1 MLISIKIFNGDFMNS
16 LKRLSIAAL
25 ISAFTVACTE
35 SERLPA
41 TQSAA
46 DQVFLNGHIYTADVD
61 QSMAEAIAVRGEEIV
76 FVGSNE
82 DVKSFIDD
90 TTSVQNLDG
99 KLVLPGLHD
108 VHIHPMGIVKLDVC
122 DFDSEPHSLA
132 EMVPFLQSC
141 IERYRINAGEW
152 LMVEQWAFTQG
163 NEPSQDYP
171 TLRSALDAASTE
183 IPIFLLGND
192 GHHAAVNS
200 AALATAKNANGE
212 QVGISAETL
221 KTDFSNYRELIGVDA
236 NGEPNG
242 SLTETA
248 RLLVSIDPARLLGS
262 SVPQEAM
269 ARIAQK
275 LAENGITSVQDAA
288 TNPSMLNLY
297 STLFDEGKQTFRLT
311 AALYPHFSDYA
322 VDSGWFDIEAILADF
337 KTARERF
344 ADHPLIKADAA
355 KVFMDGVIEGNPLV
369 APASLPNA
377 AQLSNYHQPLFEYD
391 AVAQDLSLRGY
402 VDQDSDLCNGVRQNP
417 DHYSDSAQLKR
428 FIDEH
433 GFSPSQ
439 CEYNNGV
446 LEQPEEFLKAYI
458 QALDKHDYTIHAHA
472 IGDRAVRTAI
482 EAFELAQAS
491 NGESS
496 RPHNIGHAQIVNPED
511 FRRAA
516 DMGLFVTM
524 TYAWVKPEH
533 AYDVTV
539 TPFIDKVSAMDD
551 LYNPNHYAYRSS
563 YPAKSLQTA
572 GVILAAGSDAPVDT
586 REPRPFV
593 NIEQAVTRKGENQVI
608 WNPAER
614 LDILSIID
622 AYTINGAKALR
633 QSDRVGS
640 LEVGKKAD
648 FIVLD
653 QNIIDLAQQGKA
665 DQIDETS
672 VVTTVFNGDLVY
684 SSKSSITR

>member
-1 MLISIKIFNGDFMNS
+1 MNTIT
-16 LKRLSIAAL
+16 RLSIPAL
-25 ISAFTVACTE
+25 LMALTAACTE
-35 SERLPA
+35 TAETPKTLSL
-41 TQSAA
+41 A
-46 DQVFLNGHIYTADVD
+46 DSVYLNAKVYTADEN
-61 QSMAEAIAVRGEEIV
+61 QSMAQAIAVKGEEIV
-76 FVGSNE
+76 FVGSSE
-82 DVKSFIDD
+82 EVKSFIGDD
-90 TTSVQNLDG
+90 TSVNNLDG
-99 KLVLPGLHD
+99 KLVIPGLHD
-108 VHIHPMGIVKLDVC
+108 VHIHPLGIVKLDVC

-132 EMVPFLQSC
+132 EMVPFLQGC
-141 IERYRINAGEW
+141 IERYNVKAGEW

-163 NEPSQDYP
+163 NEPSNDYP
-171 TLRSALDAASTE
+171 TLRSALDAVSKDV
-183 IPIFLLGND
+183 PIFLLGND

-200 AALATAKNANGE
+200 AALATAKNSDGN
-212 QVGISAETL
+212 QVGISAKTL

-236 NGEPNG
+236 SGEPSG

-262 SVPQEAM
+262 GIPQEAM
-269 ARIAQK
+269 PRVAQK

-288 TNPSMLNLY
+288 TNPSMLDLY
-297 STLFDEGKQTFRLT
+297 SALFDEGKQTFRLT

-322 VDSGWFDIEAILADF
+322 KGENSFDIDAILKDF
-337 KTARERF
+337 KIARERF
-344 ADHPLIKADAA
+344 SHHPLIKADAA

-369 APASLPNA
+369 APATLPNA
-377 AQLSNYHQPLFEYD
+377 AQLSNYHQPLFDYD
-391 AVAQDLSLRGY
+391 AEAQDLTLRGY
-402 VDQDSDLCNGVRQNP
+402 VDQDGDLCESVRHNREQ
-417 DHYSDSAQLKR
+417 YEDSALLKG

-439 CEYNNGV
+439 CEYNNGI

-458 QALDKHDYTIHAHA
+458 QALDKNDYTIHAHA

-482 EAFELAQAS
+482 EAFELAQAN
-491 NGESS
+491 NGVSS

-516 DMGLFVTM
+516 DLGLFVTM
-524 TYAWVKPEH
+524 TYAWVNPEI
-533 AYDVTV
+533 AYDATV
-539 TPFIDKVSAMDD
+539 TPFLDEISSLDD
-551 LYNPNHYAYRSS
+551 LYNPNHYTYRYS

-593 NIEQAVTRKGENQVI
+593 NIEQAVTRQGENDVI
-608 WNPAER
+608 WNPAEQ

-622 AYTINGAKALR
+622 AYTINGARALR

-653 QNIIDLAQQGKA
+653 KNIIDLANTGEA
-665 DQIDETS
+665 DQIDATK
-672 VVTTVFNGDLVY
+672 VTTTVFNGAVVY
-684 SSKSSITR
+684 SSN

>member
-1 MLISIKIFNGDFMNS
+1 MNTIT
-16 LKRLSIAAL
+16 RLSIPAL
-25 ISAFTVACTE
+25 LMALTAACTE
-35 SERLPA
+35 TAETPKNLSL
-41 TQSAA
+41 A
-46 DQVFLNGHIYTADVD
+46 DSVYLNAKVYTADEN
-61 QSMAEAIAVRGEEIV
+61 QSMAQAIAVKGEEIV
-76 FVGSNE
+76 FVGSSE
-82 DVKSFIDD
+82 EVKSFIGDD
-90 TTSVQNLDG
+90 TSVNNLDG
-99 KLVLPGLHD
+99 KLVIPGLHD
-108 VHIHPMGIVKLDVC
+108 VHIHPLGIVKLDVC

-132 EMVPFLQSC
+132 EMVPFLQGC
-141 IERYRINAGEW
+141 IERYNVKTGEW

-163 NEPSQDYP
+163 NEPSKDYP
-171 TLRSALDAASTE
+171 TLRSALDAVSKDV
-183 IPIFLLGND
+183 PIFLLGND

-200 AALATAKNANGE
+200 AALATAKNSDGN
-212 QVGISAETL
+212 QVGISAKTL

-236 NGEPNG
+236 SGEPSG

-262 SVPQEAM
+262 GVPQEAM
-269 ARIAQK
+269 PRVAQK

-288 TNPSMLNLY
+288 TNPSMLDLY

-311 AALYPHFSDYA
+311 AALYPHFSDYTKGEN
-322 VDSGWFDIEAILADF
+322 SFDIDAILKDF
-337 KTARERF
+337 KIARERF
-344 ADHPLIKADAA
+344 SDHPLIKADAA

-369 APASLPNA
+369 APATLPNA
-377 AQLSNYHQPLFEYD
+377 AQLSNYHQPLFDYD
-391 AVAQDLSLRGY
+391 AEAQDLTLRGY
-402 VDQDSDLCNGVRQNP
+402 VDQDGDLCESVRHNREK
-417 DHYSDSAQLKR
+417 YEDSALLKG

-439 CEYNNGV
+439 CEYNNGI

-458 QALDKHDYTIHAHA
+458 QALDKNDYTIHAHA

-482 EAFELAQAS
+482 EAFELAQAN
-491 NGESS
+491 NGVSS

-516 DMGLFVTM
+516 DLGLFVTM
-524 TYAWVKPEH
+524 TYAWVNPEI
-533 AYDVTV
+533 AYDATV
-539 TPFIDKVSAMDD
+539 TPFLDEISSLDD
-551 LYNPNHYAYRSS
+551 LYNPNHYAYRYS

-593 NIEQAVTRKGENQVI
+593 NIEQAVTRQGENDVV
-608 WNPAER
+608 WNPAEQ

-622 AYTINGAKALR
+622 AYTINGARALR

-653 QNIIDLAQQGKA
+653 QNIIDLANTGEA
-665 DQIDETS
+665 DQIDATK
-672 VVTTVFNGDLVY
+672 VTTTVFNGAVVY
-684 SSKSSITR
+684 SSN